1 MLMPEEYYIVE
12 AKASEWVYVIQKF
25 ITNTANVA
33 MGDVVLS
40 LELSYPVYYLR
51 RDRFNGAELAKV
63 VGTTP
68 SRIEAAK
75 VIRLEPFKISGNL
88 PKPTVPYSGE
98 A

>member
-25 ITNTANVA
+25 ITDTKDVA
-33 MGDVVLS
+33 VGDVVLS
-40 LELSYPVYYLR
+40 LELPYPVYYLR
-51 RDRFNGAELAKV
+51 RDRFDGPELARV
-63 VGTTP
+63 VGSTP
-68 SRIEAAK
+68 SRIASAK
-75 VIRLEPFKISGNL
+75 IIRLEPFKVSGNL